1 MSEAV
6 SADRVAALE
15 QRLREENAQ
24 ANDVLSM
31 LPEEPT
37 KRAAALA
44 TLMELDA
51 LQAIHNDVEIDD
63 LVRER
68 DARRRALD
76 EARPTAAEQGVF
88 LPGSEGEV

>member
-1 MSEAV
+1 MNKAV

-15 QRLREENAQ
+15 ERLREENSQ

-44 TLMELDA
+44 TVMDLDA
-51 LQAIHNDVEIDD
+51 LYAIHIDVEVDD

-76 EARPTAAEQGVF
+76 EARQTAAEQGIS
-88 LPGSEGEV
+88 LPGPEGEV